1 MTISEY
7 LQSVPQDEPSEWRQ
21 EVEEQDQQDEG
32 LELNNRVSVVPDN
45 DSQIASPLNEPDKQV
60 IFDDDGI
67 PLDGE

>member
-21 EVEEQDQQDEG
+21 EAEEQDQQDEG
-32 LELNNRVSVVPDN
+32 LELNNRVSVVPEA

-67 PLDGE
+67 PQDGE